1 MRQIRLP
8 LALCAATA
16 LTLPLTAAPALAE
29 SAPTAEAQQTTL
41 RDAAPS
47 GFVIGSAVAGGGH
60 HQDEDYPDPFTADQP
75 YRQLLAEQFSSL
87 SAENQMK
94 WDHLRPSQ
102 DEYAFDDADAIVDF
116 AQANGQDVR
125 GHTLLW
131 HSQNPDWLEN
141 GNHSPEELRAILQD
155 HIETVVGRY
164 AGQIQQWD
172 VANEIFDDGGNLRTG
187 DNIWI
192 RELGVEIVGDAFR
205 WAHAADP
212 SAELYF
218 NDYNVED
225 VNAKSDAYYDL
236 TRELLAEGVPVHGFS
251 AQTHLSLQYGFPSTL
266 QSNLERFEALGLAT
280 ALTEVDVRMQLPEG
294 GEPTEQQLEEQAD
307 YYARALEACLNVSGC
322 ESFTV
327 WGFPD
332 RYSWVPNTFEGEGAA
347 TIYWDDYT
355 TKPAYDALR
364 ETLLSAS

>member
-1 MRQIRLP
+1 MRQIRLSAAV
-8 LALCAATA
+8 LTALA
-16 LTLPLTAAPALAE
+16 LTLPASAAAAADDQPATGLHQNTA
-29 SAPTAEAQQTTL
+29 L

-60 HQDEDYPDPFTADQP
+60 HQDEDYPDPFTGDQE
-75 YRQLLAEQFSSL
+75 YRRILGEEFSSL

-94 WDHLRPSQ
+94 WDHLRPSR
-102 DEYAFDDADAIVDF
+102 DGYAFDDADAIVAY
-116 AQANGQDVR
+116 AQDNGQDVR

-141 GNHSPEELRAILQD
+141 GNFSQEELREILRD

-164 AGQIQQWD
+164 AGQIHQWD

-192 RELGVEIVGDAFR
+192 RELGVGIVGDAFR

-225 VNAKSDAYYDL
+225 VNAKSDAYYEL

-251 AQTHLSLQYGFPSTL
+251 AQTHLSLQYGFPSGL
-266 QSNLERFEALGLAT
+266 QTNLERFEALGLST
-280 ALTEVDVRMQLPEG
+280 ALTEVDVRMQLPG
-294 GEPTEQQLEEQAD
+294 GAEPTEQQLADQAD

-322 ESFTV
+322 DSFTV

-332 RYSWVPNTFEGEGAA
+332 KYSWVPNTFEGEGGA
-347 TIYWDDYT
+347 TVYWDDYT
-355 TKPAYDALR
+355 TKPAYDALL
-364 ETLLSAS
+364 ETLLAAG